1 MSIWSLGQNENFLQK
16 IVSVFD
22 WILILGHEPWAM
34 CVIRHLIEF
43 DLFIRIWMFV
53 YMQWQQQIAC
63 MDIVC
68 DELKSNFCKVN
79 IDGGKDLS
87 VALISEE
94 NNFTNSSEET
104 YEMNF
109 AVVPIDLY
117 GCMLEQLHLA
127 YESENETWTDDYPKD
142 FYENPENI
150 QKIQLEFQNLT
161 KIKSSAF
168 SGAIYLMEIDLD
180 HNQILYIGE
189 DAFFELNNLTVLSL
203 TKNNLT
209 IIRSNTFLGAINLKR
224 LHLNQ
229 NKIEIIEDGALHL
242 PALEYILLQNN
253 RLKMLSTSLFMQTPR
268 LNEAVFEENE
278 LVQINDAFTHL
289 HGLKILILDYNRI
302 EDINLSKF
310 SNLAE
315 LNHLSLRKS
324 GFQLKDPNGAVDNL
338 ENINSSS
345 KLEVLDLAE
354 NDLANGDALMTE
366 LRNFR
371 RVEIIN
377 LEYNELSFLGHVF
390 KIKKW
395 FPYLQIINLTYNP
408 VSCEWIDA
416 YINYLTKNELKVY
429 PWLKSKNGCIPDEEL
444 ALRKKT

>member
-1 MSIWSLGQNENFLQK
+1 
-16 IVSVFD
+16 
-22 WILILGHEPWAM
+22 
-34 CVIRHLIEF
+34 
-43 DLFIRIWMFV
+43 
-53 YMQWQQQIAC
+53 MQWQQQMAC
-63 MDIVC
+63 MDLVC
-68 DELKSNFCKVN
+68 DEFKSNLCKVN

-87 VALISEE
+87 VALILEE
-94 NNFTNSSEET
+94 NNFTNLLEET

-117 GCMLEQLHLA
+117 DGILEQLHLA
-127 YESENETWTDDYPKD
+127 YESENETWTDNYPKD

-168 SGAIYLMEIDLD
+168 SGAIYLKEIDLD

-209 IIRSNTFLGAINLKR
+209 IIRSNTFVGAINLKR

-229 NKIEIIEDGALHL
+229 NKIEHIEDGALNKL
-242 PALEYILLQNN
+242 PALENILLQNN
-253 RLKMLSTSLFMQTPR
+253 HLKKLSASLFIHTPR

-278 LVQINDAFTHL
+278 LVQIKDAFTHL

-302 EDINLSKF
+302 EDIDLSTF

-324 GFQLKDPNGAVDNL
+324 GFQLKDPNGAVDSL
-338 ENINSSS
+338 EKINSSS

-354 NDLANGDALMTE
+354 NELADGDALMSQ
-366 LRNFR
+366 LRIFQR
-371 RVEIIN
+371 IEIIN
-377 LEYNELSFLGHVF
+377 LEYNELSFLGHVV
-390 KIKKW
+390 KIKNW
-395 FPYLQIINLTYNP
+395 FPYLQIINLAYNP
-408 VSCEWIDA
+408 MSCEWIDA
-416 YINYLTKNELKVY
+416 YIDYLIKHEIKVY

-444 ALRKKT
+444 ALRIKT